1 MMLDRDKITF
11 WTRLG
16 AIALAVIFVGS
27 FVFMG
32 VGTDINYN
40 LFDLLNGGSEKKEE
54 KEQKEQKNDTR
65 EQMAQAEQELEED
78 PENPRVIKRLAG
90 LYIQNGRTDE
100 AAEVL
105 ERGREVAP
113 DDPAIPLNLGQVYER
128 EAQGLTDE
136 GERQAAYS
144 QAGDAYAA
152 AAEIQGDRPRPTAQA
167 YLAAGQ
173 AYEQAGEQ
181 SKAIQYWNEYLK
193 LEPEGE
199 QADAV
204 KERIQGLLKGEQ
216 QTGATEGAK
225 KK

>member
-16 AIALAVIFVGS
+16 AIVLAVIFVGS

-32 VGTDINYN
+32 VGSNVN
-40 LFDLLNGGSEKKEE
+40 LNLLELLGGNSGAQEE
-54 KEQKEQKNDTR
+54 QQQTTSSQEQI
-65 EQMAQAEQELEED
+65 AQARQELEED
-78 PENPRVIKRLAG
+78 PENPKIIRRLAG
-90 LYIQNGRTDE
+90 LYIQNGQTDE

-113 DDPAIPLNLGQVYER
+113 DDPVIPLYLGQAYER
-128 EAQGLTDE
+128 DAQAQTDAE
-136 GERQAAYS
+136 ERQAAYE

-152 AAEIQGDRPRPTAQA
+152 AAELQPEKPQA

-173 AYEQAGEQ
+173 AYEQAGD
-181 SKAIQYWNEYLK
+181 KGRAIQYWNDYLE
-193 LEPEGE
+193 LEPDGE

-204 KERIQGLLKGEQ
+204 KERIASLLEGEQ
-216 QTGATEGAK
+216 TTPGAAGSK
-225 KK
+225 QK

>member
-27 FVFMG
+27 FVIMG
-32 VGTDINYN
+32 VGSNVN
-40 LFDLLNGGSEKKEE
+40 LNLLDLLGGNSGAQEDQQQTTSSQ
-54 KEQKEQKNDTR
+54 EQITQ
-65 EQMAQAEQELEED
+65 AQQGLEED
-78 PENPRVIKRLAG
+78 PENPQIIRRLAG
-90 LYIQNGRTDE
+90 LYIQNGQTAE

-113 DDPAIPLNLGQVYER
+113 DDPVIPLYLGQAYER
-128 EAQGLTDE
+128 DAQAQTDE
-136 GERQAAYS
+136 EERTTSYE

-152 AAEIQGDRPRPTAQA
+152 AAELQPEKPQA

-173 AYEQAGEQ
+173 AYEQAGD
-181 SKAIQYWNEYLK
+181 KGRAIQYWNDYLE
-193 LEPEGE
+193 LEPDGE

-204 KERIQGLLKGEQ
+204 KERITSLLEGEET
-216 QTGATEGAK
+216 TGGKAGPK
-225 KK
+225 QKQ